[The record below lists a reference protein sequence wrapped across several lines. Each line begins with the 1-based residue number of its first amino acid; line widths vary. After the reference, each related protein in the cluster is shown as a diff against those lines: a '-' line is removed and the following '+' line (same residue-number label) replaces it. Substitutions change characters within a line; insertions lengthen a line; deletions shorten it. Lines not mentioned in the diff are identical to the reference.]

1 MSYLKR
7 ALDQRLDALLPEVP
21 AIAIDG
27 AKGVGKTATALQRA
41 DTVWML
47 DRPET
52 QRIAAAD
59 SDFATVPAGTLLLD
73 EWQKVP
79 FVWDSVRRQV
89 DAGAP
94 AGRFLFTGSA
104 TPFDASGTHSGAGR
118 VLSLRM
124 RPMALYERGVVEPS
138 VSFGRLLMNPNQE
151 ITGHT
156 DFVLPDYCRAIAR
169 SGFPGIMGKSAEV
182 TQELLDSYLRLII
195 DRDLPDYGATVR
207 RPEVLRRWM
216 AAYAAASSQTT
227 SYANL
232 LDATTG
238 GDGTQP
244 AKTTTITYREHLTAL
259 WILDPI
265 PGWIPAGTALKRLQ
279 VSPKHQ
285 LADPALATRLLNLNE
300 TTLLE
305 AHGQQFLGQLFESL
319 AALSVRVAA
328 EAKRAR
334 VFHLRTR
341 NGDREVDLIVE
352 GSGGEIAGIEVK
364 LANAIGDHDVRHLR
378 WLREQLPGREPLLVV
393 LNTGTQ
399 AYRRPDGIYVIP
411 LALLGA

>member
-7 ALDQRLDALLPEVP
+7 ALDRRLDALLPEVP

-41 DTVWML
+41 DTAWML

-52 QRIAAAD
+52 QCIAGAD
-59 SDFATVPAGTLLLD
+59 SDFATVPAGTFLLD

-79 FVWDSVRRQV
+79 SVWDAVRRQV
-89 DAGAP
+89 DAGAL
-94 AGRFLFTGSA
+94 AGRFLLTGSA
-104 TPFDASGTHSGAGR
+104 TPFNASGTHSGAGR

-124 RPMALYERGVVEPS
+124 RPMALFERGITEPS
-138 VSFGRLLMNPNQE
+138 VSFGGLLMNPHQE

-156 DFVLPDYCRAIAR
+156 DFALPDYCRAIAR

-207 RPEVLRRWM
+207 RPEVLRRWLT
-216 AAYAAASSQTT
+216 AYAAASSQTT

-244 AKTTTITYREHLTAL
+244 AKTTTITYREHLSAL
-259 WILDPI
+259 WILDPV

-279 VSPKHQ
+279 QAPKHQ

-300 TTLLE
+300 TTLLG
-305 AHGQQFLGQLFESL
+305 ARGQQYLGQLFESL

-328 EAKRAR
+328 EACRAR

-352 GSGGEIAGIEVK
+352 GAGGEIAGVEVK
-364 LANAIGDHDVRHLR
+364 LANAIDDHDVRHLR
-378 WLREQLPGREPLLVV
+378 WLRERLPGHEPLLMV

>member
-1 MSYLKR
+1 MRYHER
-7 ALDQRLDALLPEVP
+7 AIDKRLDALLPEVP

-41 DTVWML
+41 NTVWLL

-52 QRIAAAD
+52 QYVAAAD
-59 SDFATVPAGTLLLD
+59 PDFTTVPPGTLLLD

-79 FVWDSVRRQV
+79 AVWDSVRRQV
-89 DAGAP
+89 DGGAP
-94 AGRFLFTGSA
+94 AGRFLLTGSA
-104 TPFDASGTHSGAGR
+104 MPFDASGLHSGAGR
-118 VLSLRM
+118 VFSLRL
-124 RPMALYERGVVEPS
+124 RPMALFERELVEPS
-138 VSFGRLLMNPNQE
+138 VSFGELLRNPNQG
-151 ITGHT
+151 IAGHT
-156 DFVLPDYCRAIAR
+156 DFALPDYCRAIAR
-169 SGFPGIMGKSAEV
+169 SGFPGIMTKSAEV

-207 RPEVLRRWM
+207 RPEVLHRWL
-216 AAYAAASSQTT
+216 AAYAAASSLTT

-244 AKTTTITYREHLTAL
+244 AKSTTITYREHLTAL

-265 PGWIPAGTALKRLQ
+265 PGWAPAGTALKRLQ
-279 VSPKHQ
+279 LAPKHQ
-285 LADPALATRLLNLNE
+285 LADPALALRLLNLNE
-300 TTLLE
+300 TTLLG
-305 AHGQQFLGQLFESL
+305 ARGQKFLGQLFESL

-328 EAKRAR
+328 EANRAR

-341 NGDREVDLIVE
+341 NGDHEVDLIAE
-352 GSGGEIAGIEVK
+352 GPSGEIAGVEVK
-364 LANAIGDHDVRHLR
+364 LANAISEHDVQHLL
-378 WLREQLPGREPLLVV
+378 WLRKQIPEHDPLLMV
-393 LNTGTQ
+393 LNTGAQ